1 MQKSPACIRTHLT
14 LTDERA
20 ISGIISSNG
29 ETDGVQFAAHD
40 LVLFVFSSN
49 KCSAVPWWPCRP
61 WTGGQRRARRARTRQ
76 NRAGATSPASPG
88 SCPMSPL
95 RDECAHR
102 LMSPLNHVEHPGKN
116 YDSLLGALG
125 PPLRVP
131 RSSSRP
137 SHLFCPLFILCRSS
151 VVPPHA
157 AQEPGI
163 RTCSP
168 SPIPPFE
175 CAGDISGEQSRER
188 KQQAGYPP

>member
-1 MQKSPACIRTHLT
+1 MECSLQPMIWCSSFSHQISAAPSP
-14 LTDERA
+14 
-20 ISGIISSNG
+20 GG
-29 ETDGVQFAAHD
+29 PV
-40 LVLFVFSSN
+40 
-49 KCSAVPWWPCRP
+49 VPGPADS
-61 WTGGQRRARRARTRQ
+61 GGQGAPRTRQ

-151 VVPPHA
+151 GVPPHA

-163 RTCSP
+163 RTCSS

-175 CAGDISGEQSRER
+175 HAGDISGEQSRER
-188 KQQAGYPP
+188 KQQAGYSP